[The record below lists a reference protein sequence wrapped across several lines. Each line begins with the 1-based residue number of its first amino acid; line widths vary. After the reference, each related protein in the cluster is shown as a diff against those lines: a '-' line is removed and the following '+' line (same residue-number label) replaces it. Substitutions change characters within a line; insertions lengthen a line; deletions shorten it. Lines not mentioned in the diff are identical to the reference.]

1 MSKIKYVYVT
11 DDVHPLLIEGL
22 KKLNYTVDYEPK
34 VPLAEVRKKIAKYE
48 GIIINSKVLM
58 DQVMLDNAPK
68 LKFIGRLGSGLEII
82 DLAYAKKKGV
92 KVFRAPAG
100 NSNAVG
106 EHAMG
111 MLLALANNLIKSDI
125 EVKNRIWDREGNR
138 GFELKGKTIGIIG
151 FGHTG
156 QQFARKLQGFQ
167 SKILVYDKYRQR
179 IPKSFRYVSDV
190 QLERLLSQSDI
201 ISFHLP
207 LTTETIGFFDSDKLN
222 KCKKGVILIN
232 TSRGQVIP
240 TELLVVGL
248 ATKQIGGACLDVFE
262 NEKPNTYSNKEK
274 KAFKQLFARTNVVV
288 SPHIAGWTV
297 ESKEKLAAILLRQIK
312 KLQDVS

>member
-1 MSKIKYVYVT
+1 MSKAKYVYVT
-11 DDVHPLLIEGL
+11 DDVHPLLIAGL
-22 KKLNYTVDYEPK
+22 KELNYKVDYEAK
-34 VPLAEVRKKIAKYE
+34 VPLAEVRKRIGKYT

-58 DQVMLDNAPK
+58 DKEMLDNAPL

-106 EHAMG
+106 EHAVG

-125 EVKNRIWDREGNR
+125 EVKKNIWDREGNR

-167 SKILVYDKYRQR
+167 TKILVYDKYKQR
-179 IPKSFRYVSDV
+179 IPKSFRYVANVD
-190 QLERLLSQSDI
+190 LERLLAKSDI

-207 LTTETIGFFDSDKLN
+207 LTTETIGFFDIEKLN

-240 TELLVVGL
+240 TELLVGGL
-248 ATKQIGGACLDVFE
+248 QTEQIGGVCLDVFE
-262 NEKPNTYSNKEK
+262 NEKPHTYSNKEK
-274 KAFKQLFARTNVVV
+274 KAFKKLFARTNVVV

-312 KLQDVS
+312 KL